1 MRLVI
6 ARQQPEDLPRNS
18 EALEKPPTSS
28 EQPEV
33 LKAHKEKSKHEA
45 IHVVELEHAK
55 PEVISPGKEE
65 IVAELVL
72 SQNFDHTT
80 EIKNSV
86 EEKDKGELTG
96 VVTSVKQEGS
106 KCEPYC
112 EHTLLSCKTEPL
124 DDPMEGA
131 AKEKSGIRVRIRS
144 KFTCGFCKYTCT
156 ESYNMKKHHKEN
168 HQTKLLYLCEPCYFV
183 SHNKYNYKTHFKVAH
198 ADDSTVPTGPI
209 NLDDMVFPETPEII
223 VHTIRSYNYYLK
235 TKCAPSI
242 KCQFCTF
249 RTAYGHCLKDHITS
263 RHYTCV
269 SETLVNI
276 ADDSR
281 TYRCITCGTIADTK
295 DAVSSHYVQA
305 HVSLPTFDCELCE
318 INIKDKSQLLGHMK
332 TGKHRESYRRSL
344 KCPDCQFA
352 TLSKKAL
359 RKHAGAKHKLSVKKA
374 GDLACDKC
382 DHVAISKNN
391 LNMHKAKVHMIVKGE
406 DGLYQCNECD
416 YKTNNKEKLMY
427 HAKSASGHAATKTS
441 VKCDVC
447 DFVARNQNG
456 MMYHKNVIH
465 GKSEAD
471 QES

>member
-1 MRLVI
+1 MVRHILTKHRGKCKKNSRGFATHGKNSMRLVI

-96 VVTSVKQEGS
+96 
-106 KCEPYC
+106 
-112 EHTLLSCKTEPL
+112 
-124 DDPMEGA
+124 
-131 AKEKSGIRVRIRS
+131 
-144 KFTCGFCKYTCT
+144 
-156 ESYNMKKHHKEN
+156 
-168 HQTKLLYLCEPCYFV
+168 
-183 SHNKYNYKTHFKVAH
+183 
-198 ADDSTVPTGPI
+198 
-209 NLDDMVFPETPEII
+209 
-223 VHTIRSYNYYLK
+223 
-235 TKCAPSI
+235 
-242 KCQFCTF
+242 
-249 RTAYGHCLKDHITS
+249 
-263 RHYTCV
+263 
-269 SETLVNI
+269 
-276 ADDSR
+276 
-281 TYRCITCGTIADTK
+281 GTIADTK

-441 VKCDVC
+441 VKCDIC